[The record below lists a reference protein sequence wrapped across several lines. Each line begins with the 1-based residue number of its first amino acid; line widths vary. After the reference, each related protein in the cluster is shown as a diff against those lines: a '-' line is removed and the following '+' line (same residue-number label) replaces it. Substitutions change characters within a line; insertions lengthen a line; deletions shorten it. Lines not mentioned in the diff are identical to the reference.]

1 MTEHDNTNR
10 GAAFTPYPEQKFIL
24 SGRINYHGTDR
35 NVALITGETKDG
47 KKKIEVYQKIG
58 IMFENDRKDVP
69 AKPDYTG
76 MIDNTNLRLA
86 AWRGD
91 KDGKPYLSYQVSE
104 KQEAPQETVPQS
116 PQQDTGQDVN
126 EDVPF

>member
-24 SGRINYHGTDR
+24 SGRINYHGADR

-58 IMFENDRKDVP
+58 IMFENDRKP
-69 AKPDYTG
+69 ANYILWLP
-76 MIDNTNLRLA
+76 NLLLELYNFYIQ
-86 AWRGD
+86 G
-91 KDGKPYLSYQVSE
+91 Y
-104 KQEAPQETVPQS
+104 
-116 PQQDTGQDVN
+116 
-126 EDVPF
+126 